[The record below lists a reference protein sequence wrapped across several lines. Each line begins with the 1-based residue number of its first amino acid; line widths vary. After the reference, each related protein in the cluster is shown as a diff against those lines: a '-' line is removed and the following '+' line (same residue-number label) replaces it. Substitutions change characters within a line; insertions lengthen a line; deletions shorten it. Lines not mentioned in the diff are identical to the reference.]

1 MASKPIAARLFAG
14 MLRTSCRPSWQAM
27 GNPVTVKPQ
36 IRIVAIYLTVSWLW
50 VFCSDRL
57 LFSLGYDKH
66 TLSMLHSAK
75 GGFFVLCTGILLY
88 WLIDRVIQR
97 MDRLNHMLL
106 HGNEQS
112 LRALV
117 SAMDARHKETR
128 DHSERVM
135 RMTVALA
142 RRVGLEGDALRHVRF
157 GALLHDI
164 GKLALPDAILVK
176 PGPLTDEE
184 TTLMRK
190 HPSLG
195 KELLMR
201 TAFASEAIDIPY
213 AHHERWDGAGY
224 PLGLSGETIPLAAR
238 IFSVVDVWDALS
250 YPRVYKHAWAEHDVL
265 DYLRNAAGGQLDPQ
279 IVALFLEHY
288 DELKAIGL
296 DVALAD

>member
-1 MASKPIAARLFAG
+1 MTL
-14 MLRTSCRPSWQAM
+14 
-27 GNPVTVKPQ
+27 KPQ
-36 IRIVAIYLTVSWLW
+36 IRIVAIYLTASWLW

-66 TLSMLHSAK
+66 TLSMLHSLK
-75 GGFFVLCTGILLY
+75 GGFFVLCSGLLLY
-88 WLIDRVIQR
+88 WMIGRVFRR
-97 MDRLNHMLL
+97 MDRLNHALL
-106 HGNEQS
+106 EGNEQS
-112 LRALV
+112 LTALV

-142 RRVGLEGDALRHVRF
+142 QRVGLDGDALRHVRF

-164 GKLALPDAILVK
+164 GKLALPDAILIK
-176 PGPLTDEE
+176 PGPLTEDE
-184 TTLMRK
+184 TTQMRT

-195 KELLMR
+195 KDLLMR
-201 TAFASEAIDIPY
+201 TTFLRPAIDIPY
-213 AHHERWDGAGY
+213 AHHERWDGTGY
-224 PLGLSGETIPLAAR
+224 PRGLSGDSIPLAAR

-250 YPRVYKHAWAEHDVL
+250 FPRVYKHAWPEHDVL

-288 DELKAIGL
+288 DELKAVGM
-296 DVALAD
+296 DAAVAD